1 MTIRP
6 LITAPPDSPTPS
18 SSNQGQLA
26 NLVVSDTTGPVVTSQ
41 PKQPGKKY
49 HRRGKE
55 RRFGRGFRLIRNR
68 HPFAEDFQVDGPR
81 PSSSSTLNVLPTAP
95 TVGPPQTSP
104 SPPPQ
109 FANQV
114 LSLDQNSPDT
124 TGTSG
129 ATGQQQ
135 LLTTNTPSSP
145 SSPSSPI
152 VNTFDNQIL
161 DSADQTEVNKRDE
174 HCSWLILS
182 SRL

>member
-26 NLVVSDTTGPVVTSQ
+26 NLVVSDTPGPVVTSQ

-68 HPFAEDFQVDGPR
+68 HPFAEDFKADR
-81 PSSSSTLNVLPTAP
+81 PSPSSVRVLPTAP
-95 TVGPPQTSP
+95 TVGPLQISA

-145 SSPSSPI
+145 I
-152 VNTFDNQIL
+152 VDTFDNQIL

-182 SRL
+182 SRQ